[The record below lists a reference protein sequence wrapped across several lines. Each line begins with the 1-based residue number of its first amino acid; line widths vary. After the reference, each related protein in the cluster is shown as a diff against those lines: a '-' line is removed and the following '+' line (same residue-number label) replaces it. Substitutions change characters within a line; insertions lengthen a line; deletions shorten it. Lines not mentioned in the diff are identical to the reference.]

1 MKTRLVMVVALVGLL
16 FSFQPVLA
24 QDCVFQLGFKALRD
38 LIPDVVGDCLG
49 NEQHNPETG
58 MTLQDTTN
66 GQLIWRKADNWTGFT
81 GGERTW
87 INGPEGLQQR
97 LNSERFPWEAPAP
110 TSMATQRLTLE
121 QLRNAE
127 YFLPLLGDED
137 TPIRFEDGEGSIA
150 YGEGATERDYAGIDG
165 DAVAFGDLDGDG
177 FADAAVVVFTSGGGS
192 GTFRYLIAVLDRDGA
207 PVQAARV
214 YLGDRVQVESVTIA
228 SGEIV
233 MDMLAHRRSDGLCCP
248 TLSITRGF
256 ALRGDQLVPRQA
268 LVIESPLPG
277 ETVASGVQVRGS
289 TSTYPS
295 GGGLA
300 YLVYDARGGVIG
312 MGRLPVEGGEG
323 LPGTFA
329 APVEFIAG
337 AGGPGRIELVDV
349 HQGDGSALARTT
361 VQVVLQAAPP
371 VEGAPPVEEMGR
383 PTRELVL
390 EAPLSGATV
399 GATVELRGR
408 ISAMPFEKN
417 LSYRI
422 YNQAGTIVGEGAMLL
437 EGPFDGPGT
446 FAESIAVTGTTA
458 PGPLRIEVAEESVVD
473 GSLIVSTSV
482 KVWFAGG

>member
-1 MKTRLVMVVALVGLL
+1 MKTRLVLVIAFLGLV

-38 LIPDVVGDCLG
+38 LIPDVVGDCLE
-49 NEQHNPETG
+49 NERHDPETG
-58 MTLQDTTN
+58 MTLQNTTN
-66 GQLIWRKADNWTGFT
+66 GQLIWRKADNWTAFT
-81 GGERTW
+81 DGQHTW

-97 LNSERFPWEAPAP
+97 LNTERFPWEAPAP
-110 TSMATQRLTLE
+110 ARMVTQRLTLE

-127 YFLPLLGDED
+127 YRLPLLGEEN
-137 TPIRFEDGEGSIA
+137 TPIQFEDGEGSIA
-150 YGEGATERDYAGIDG
+150 YGEGATERDYAGIED
-165 DAVAFGDLDGDG
+165 DMVAFGDLDGDG
-177 FADAAVVVFTSGGGS
+177 IADAAVVVFTSGGGS
-192 GTFRYLIAVLDRDGA
+192 GTFRYLIAVLDRDGT
-207 PVQAARV
+207 PVQTARV

-248 TLSITRGF
+248 TLNITRGF

-277 ETVASGVQVRGS
+277 ETVASGVEVRGN

-295 GGGLA
+295 GDGLA

-312 MGRLPVEGGEG
+312 MGRLAVEGGEG
-323 LPGTFA
+323 YPGTFA

-337 AGGPGRIELVDV
+337 AGGPGHIEIVDV
-349 HQGDGSALARTT
+349 DQDDGSVLARTT
-361 VQVVLQAAPP
+361 VQVVL
-371 VEGAPPVEEMGR
+371 EGTRPAEVTGR
-383 PTRELVL
+383 PTPELVL

-399 GATVELRGR
+399 GATLELRGR

-422 YNQAGTIVGEGAMLL
+422 YNETGTIVGEGAMLL
-437 EGPFDGPGT
+437 EGRFDGPGT
-446 FAESIAVTGTTA
+446 FAESIAITGTTA
-458 PGPLRIEVAEESVVD
+458 PGPLRIEVVEESVVD

-482 KVWFAGG
+482 EVWFVGGP